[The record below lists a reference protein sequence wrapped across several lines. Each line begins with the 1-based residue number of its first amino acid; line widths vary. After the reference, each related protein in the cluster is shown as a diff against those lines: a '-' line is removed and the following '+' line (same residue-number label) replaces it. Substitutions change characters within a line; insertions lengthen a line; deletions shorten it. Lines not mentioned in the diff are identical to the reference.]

1 MSREVVYQAC
11 DGAGLFSSS
20 SSWVPMSRKVCETWG
35 TPLLWADLANQRTD
49 SGTFPLDIWDQ
60 FLKIEKYLFSF
71 VNIYS

>member
-1 MSREVVYQAC
+1 
-11 DGAGLFSSS
+11 
-20 SSWVPMSRKVCETWG
+20 MSRKVCETWG

-60 FLKIEKYLFSF
+60 FLKIEKYLFSC